1 MFEGRAFSG
10 RRKALKRT
18 VRSATSIG
26 CVLVGVLHFC
36 ISPVVAQTNLWD
48 HVNSKFSPPNL
59 TQANLSPQQL
69 HAVGGLLRH
78 APLGGWE
85 CSGEELNELI
95 RGLRY
100 EEIPVSSAEHVLL
113 VEAGAGCARGGQGSN
128 GAMWLVRFDGDTPVQ
143 LAGPSNDFNGW
154 LYSIQPTENHGYRD
168 LVLGWHMSAAESDLS
183 YFRFDGKMYR
193 SVGSA
198 TVIWDD
204 GKGTIAPKAK

>member
-1 MFEGRAFSG
+1 MR
-10 RRKALKRT
+10 
-18 VRSATSIG
+18 
-26 CVLVGVLHFC
+26 CVLLALLLIC
-36 ISPVVAQTNLWD
+36 ASPAMGQANLWD
-48 HVNSKFSPPNL
+48 HVRTGPSARNL
-59 TQANLSPQQL
+59 TQASLSLQQL
-69 HAVGGLLRH
+69 HAAGELLRH
-78 APLGGWE
+78 APLGAWE
-85 CSGEELNELI
+85 CSGNDLDDLI
-95 RGLRY
+95 KGLRY
-100 EEIPVSSAEHVLL
+100 EEIPVSGTEHVLL
-113 VEAGAGCARGGQGSN
+113 VQAGAGCARGGQGSN